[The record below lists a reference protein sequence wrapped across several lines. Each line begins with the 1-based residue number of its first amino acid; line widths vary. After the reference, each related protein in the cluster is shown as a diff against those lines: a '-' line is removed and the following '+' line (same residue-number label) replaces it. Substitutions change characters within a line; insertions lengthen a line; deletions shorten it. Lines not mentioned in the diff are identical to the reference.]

1 MSKHASAEE
10 KLRLIKLY
18 YESGQTIE
26 DFTNQHG
33 VYISTFTRWLGEFRK
48 NGEKALQTRA
58 DKAFEKISPQLQTEA
73 DLRKEILKLRIE
85 NERLKKSYT
94 VRTTEDGK
102 TEYIRL
108 KAKNS
113 KS

>member
-1 MSKHASAEE
+1 MKKPRLRADE
-10 KLRLIKLY
+10 KLRLIELY
-18 YESGQTIE
+18 YESGDSIRV
-26 DFTNQHG
+26 FAANHG
-33 VYISTFTRWLGEFRK
+33 LCPKSLCRWLNNFEQE
-48 NGEKALQTRA
+48 GEKGLYYKSEKTY
-58 DKAFEKISPQLQTEA
+58 DKIASQLTTES

-108 KAKNS
+108 KAKNT
-113 KS
+113 K

>member
-1 MSKHASAEE
+1 MGKHASTEE
-10 KLRLIKLY
+10 KLRLINLY
-18 YESGQTIE
+18 FEAGQTIE
-26 DFTNQHG
+26 NFAQQHG
-33 VYISTFTRWLGEFRK
+33 IGKSTLIRWLAEFRK
-48 NGEKALQTRA
+48 NGEKGLQSRA

-85 NERLKKSYT
+85 NERLKKRYT

-108 KAKNS
+108 KAKNT
-113 KS
+113 K

>member
-26 DFTNQHG
+26 EFTNQHG
-33 VYISTFTRWLGEFRK
+33 VYISTFNRWLAEFRK
-48 NGEKALQTRA
+48 NGEDALKTRS

-108 KAKNS
+108 KAKNT
-113 KS
+113 K